1 MSLEWLPRDD
11 EIKNHALFG
20 TEHWGTE
27 APCTIYEKRPVTDPD
42 GKVVDGLFTA

>member
-27 APCTIYEKRPVTDPD
+27 APCTIFEKRPLTDPE
-42 GKVVDGLFTA
+42 